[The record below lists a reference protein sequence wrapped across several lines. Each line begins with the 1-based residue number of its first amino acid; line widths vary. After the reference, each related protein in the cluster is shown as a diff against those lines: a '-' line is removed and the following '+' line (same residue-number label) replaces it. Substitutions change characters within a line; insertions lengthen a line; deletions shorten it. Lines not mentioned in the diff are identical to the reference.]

1 MRDIDMEWE
10 VIMDRN
16 YISKATL
23 GRLPGYLQFL
33 KGLSPEVNVYISAT
47 SIAKALSLG
56 EVQVR
61 KDLSAVSG
69 AGKPKVGYETA
80 DLIIQLEEALGRYE
94 LTSAV
99 LVGAGKLGKA
109 LLDYDGF
116 REFGVDIAA
125 AFDQNPDTVVFGK
138 NAKEIMPIGE
148 LTEYCKKNN
157 IKIGIITV
165 NGRAAQSVCDKLL
178 EGGVEAIWNFAP
190 CKLEVPDGVLVRQEN
205 LALSLAHLST
215 QLGK

>member
-1 MRDIDMEWE
+1 MERG
-10 VIMDRN
+10 VDKLDRG
-16 YISKATL
+16 YLSKATL
-23 GRLPGYLQFL
+23 GRLPEYLKLL
-33 KGLSPEVNVYISAT
+33 KSLSPEDNIYISAT
-47 SIAKALSLG
+47 AIAKALSLG

-94 LTSAV
+94 LTPAV

-116 REFGVDIAA
+116 RDFGVDIAA
-125 AFDQNPDTVVFGK
+125 AFDQNSETEVFGK
-138 NAKEIMPIGE
+138 NAKKIMPIDK
-148 LTEYCKKNN
+148 LADYCKSNN

-165 NGRAAQSVCDKLL
+165 NGRAAQSVCDRMI
-178 EGGVEAIWNFAP
+178 EGGIEAIWNFAP
-190 CKLEVPDGVLVRQEN
+190 AKLEVPDGVLVRQEN

>member
-1 MRDIDMEWE
+1 
-10 VIMDRN
+10 MDRG
-16 YISKATL
+16 YLSKATL
-23 GRLPGYLQFL
+23 GRLPEYLKLL
-33 KGLSPEVNVYISAT
+33 KSLDPEDNIYISAT
-47 SIAKALSLG
+47 AIAKSLSLG

-94 LTSAV
+94 LTPAV

-116 REFGVDIAA
+116 RDFGVDIAA
-125 AFDQNPDTVVFGK
+125 AFDQNTETEVFGK
-138 NAKEIMPIGE
+138 NAKKIMPIDK
-148 LTEYCKKNN
+148 LAEYCKSNN

-165 NGRAAQSVCDKLL
+165 NGRAAQSVCDRML
-178 EGGVEAIWNFAP
+178 EGGIEAIWNFAP
-190 CKLEVPDGVLVRQEN
+190 AKLEVPDGVLIRQEN
-205 LALSLAHLST
+205 LALSLAHLNN
-215 QLGK
+215 QLSK